1 MISIKKRI
9 DAEEVLDNFDL
20 NGDELAQT
28 LNEIA
33 NVNKALGG
41 NNITIQAVQRLLK
54 SVDTGSKITIA
65 DIGCG
70 NGDMLR
76 TLSSKLNN
84 RNIAY
89 VGIDANPNAIK
100 IAEDL
105 SQSDENISY
114 KTTNVFEK
122 EFEYIKYD
130 IALCTLTLHHFT
142 DLEIL
147 QLVQLMTRNAKFGLI
162 INDLQRSRLAYVLFK
177 LYSWVFQL
185 GNISKEDGLTSILRG
200 FKKNELIAFSEKIKP
215 KQYTIQWKW
224 AFRYLWI
231 IKT

>member
-20 NGDELAQT
+20 KGDELAQT

-41 NNITIQAVQRLLK
+41 NNITIKAVQQLLK
-54 SVDTGSKITIA
+54 SVDTGSKITLA

-105 SQSDENISY
+105 SQGDENISY
-114 KTTNVFEK
+114 KTTNIFEK

-147 QLVQLMTRNAKFGLI
+147 QLVQLMTKNAKFGLI

-177 LYSWVFQL
+177 LYSWMFQL

-200 FKKNELIAFSEKIKP
+200 FKKKELIAFSEKLKP